1 MLKGPCAAVFRVP
14 EDSRQ
19 GALRPEVSA
28 KERNTIHGH
37 DRDHGIAR
45 IDRRRR
51 DTLSCLYR
59 RSEANRRRKG
69 AHEGCSEDSRPRRE
83 CHRLAD
89 QVVPDHQLSLRSL
102 VGVDTVM
109 VLSGRSAAPARLP
122 SLQSDCCRIG
132 GRHREQRWPRRA
144 CFVACS
150 TNDLGGVA
158 EAIILDIEGL
168 RQYGRQRSPA
178 PHRAASWLSLLT
190 IGHADRRGRYQIDQS
205 TVQLDTRRQCSHY
218 VPY

>member
-1 MLKGPCAAVFRVP
+1 MALTIDACLADWDRIMAICSMLKGPCAAAFRMP

-37 DRDHGIAR
+37 DRDHGIVR

-51 DTLSCLYR
+51 EPLPCLYR

-83 CHRLAD
+83 CRRLAD

-109 VLSGRSAAPARLP
+109 VLSGRGAAPERLP
-122 SLQSDCCRIG
+122 SLQSDCCRIADIANSAG
-132 GRHREQRWPRRA
+132 PGAHASLLVQRTTWPASGRRSSWISGR
-144 CFVACS
+144 
-150 TNDLGGVA
+150 
-158 EAIILDIEGL
+158 L

-178 PHRAASWLSLLT
+178 PHRAASCLSLLT
-190 IGHADRRGRYQIDQS
+190 IGHAD
-205 TVQLDTRRQCSHY
+205 L
-218 VPY
+218 